1 MATNSQERTQEHRSP
16 RPSSGTPS
24 LVATNT
30 HDSLMKQDGL
40 NLDPPFL
47 INFADDRWRCPEFR
61 ASWARLME
69 RRANHDALDQAPQ
82 FWEHLYARIPE
93 KLSILTV
100 HAAGDA
106 LAGVVPLRKV
116 RWPLAFDVSGRVL
129 AQTTLD
135 AIVILGSQPLMP
147 SDPVL
152 HDRLYATIDD
162 SFPECEAI
170 AMPSV
175 PTESFLW
182 RYCLESRSIKRHFL
196 VYIPYGKRLC
206 HTMSLAATFEQYLA
220 KLSAKKRYNLNRQV
234 RKLREFAGG
243 SLELRCIDKPE
254 DLPTLIEA
262 VSALNRQHHR
272 NALISSDH
280 LIIDHG
286 EFSDLA
292 ARGILLSYVL
302 FCGTRPCAVTM
313 GTRYERTY
321 GGLHRIAYDQS
332 LAALSPGSTM
342 LFLVIEDLIR
352 RHQIELIDFGYGEPA
367 YRQHSTNVLV
377 ERGTI
382 LLLRKTL
389 VNRLRR
395 SEHASFQ
402 TAIGLLKQLLSPTWG
417 RRAEDGPAERDPR
430 TRHSG

>member
-1 MATNSQERTQEHRSP
+1 
-16 RPSSGTPS
+16 

-69 RRANHDALDQAPQ
+69 RRANHDALDQSPP

-100 HAAGDA
+100 HAAGDT

-129 AQTTLD
+129 AQATLD

-175 PTESFLW
+175 PAESFLW
-182 RYCLESRSIKRHFL
+182 RYCLESRVIKRHFL

-220 KLSAKKRYNLNRQV
+220 KLSHKKRYNLNRQV

-243 SLELRCIDKPE
+243 SLELRCIDRPE
-254 DLPTLIEA
+254 DVPMLIEA
-262 VSALNRQHHR
+262 VSAIKRQRHR
-272 NALISSDH
+272 NPLTFGSDD
-280 LIIDHG
+280 LMIDRN
-286 EFSDLA
+286 EFRDFA

-321 GGLHRIAYDQS
+321 GGLHRIAYDHS
-332 LAALSPGSTM
+332 LEALSPGSTM

-367 YRQHSTNVLV
+367 HRQHSTNVLV

-389 VNRLRR
+389 ANRLRR
-395 SEHASFQ
+395 TGHASFH
-402 TAIGLLKQLLSPTWG
+402 TAIGLLKQLLSLTWG
-417 RRAEDGPAERDPR
+417 RRAEGGPAERDPR
-430 TRHSG
+430 NRP